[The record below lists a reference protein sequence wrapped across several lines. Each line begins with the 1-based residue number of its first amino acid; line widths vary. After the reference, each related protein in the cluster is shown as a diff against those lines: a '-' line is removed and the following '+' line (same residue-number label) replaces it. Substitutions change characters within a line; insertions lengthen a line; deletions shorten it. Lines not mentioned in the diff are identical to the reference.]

1 MKNNNLAVYSAPEE
15 IPGYDTLS
23 YLQREILRAQ
33 WEEQV
38 ATAAPVSGD
47 DDEVSI

>member
-1 MKNNNLAVYSAPEE
+1 MMNNNLAAYPSPED

-23 YLQREILRAQ
+23 YLQRELLRAQ

-38 ATAAPVSGD
+38 ANDAPAPGGD
-47 DDEVSI
+47 NETSV